1 MYRHEALLSSLA
13 ASIVTVGLALIGLLL
28 TTTAM
33 AGEPVEWQ
41 EIVEQSQPEPGLR
54 VSYGE

>member
-41 EIVEQSQPEPGLR
+41 VIVE
-54 VSYGE
+54 